1 MSKIITIGRQFG
13 SGGRELGKR
22 LAEAM
27 GIGYFDREVISEISR
42 KSGLA
47 ETYVN
52 NFVEKRVSYYPITV
66 GRTFHNPI
74 TLQMDTEVYRAQS
87 AAIRELA
94 ERGDCV
100 IIGRCADYILEDMHP
115 VNLFVF
121 SDMDSRIAR
130 CRRKAPADEHL
141 TDNELRKKILAVDK
155 SRAKY
160 YEFYTGQTWGK
171 MQHYHLCINTAGR
184 EIKKLIP
191 AVRAFV
197 EA

>member
-27 GIGYFDREVISEISR
+27 GIGYFDREVIAAIAR

-66 GRTFHNPI
+66 GRTFQSPLS
-74 TLQMDTEVYRAQS
+74 LQLDTEVYRAQS

-121 SDMDSRIAR
+121 SDMESRIAR
-130 CRRKAPADEHL
+130 CRRKAPSDEHL

-184 EIKKLIP
+184 EIKALIP
-191 AVRAFV
+191 AVHAFV

>member
-27 GIGYFDREVISEISR
+27 GIGYFDREVIAAIAR

-66 GRTFHNPI
+66 GRTFQSPLS
-74 TLQMDTEVYRAQS
+74 LQLDTEVYRAQS

-100 IIGRCADYILEDMHP
+100 IIGRCADYILEDMNP

-130 CRRKAPADEHL
+130 CRVKAPEDEHL
-141 TDNELRKKILAVDK
+141 TDNELRKKILSVDK

-160 YEFYTGQTWGK
+160 YEFYTGQAWGK

-184 EIKKLIP
+184 EIKSLIP
-191 AVRAFV
+191 AVRAFL

>member
-27 GIGYFDREVISEISR
+27 GIGYFDREVISEIAR

-52 NFVEKRVSYYPITV
+52 NFVEKRAGYYPITI
-66 GRTFHNPI
+66 GRTFYAPM
-74 TLQMDTEVYRAQS
+74 TLQMDTEVYRAQT

-94 ERGDCV
+94 GRGDCV

-121 SDMDSRIAR
+121 SDMESRIAR
-130 CRRKAPADEHL
+130 CRRKAGSPTSIVHPPVYEDGPQQPAS
-141 TDNELRKKILAVDK
+141 AQAG
-155 SRAKY
+155 S
-160 YEFYTGQTWGK
+160 G
-171 MQHYHLCINTAGR
+171 GR
-184 EIKKLIP
+184 ENWD
-191 AVRAFV
+191 R
-197 EA
+197 